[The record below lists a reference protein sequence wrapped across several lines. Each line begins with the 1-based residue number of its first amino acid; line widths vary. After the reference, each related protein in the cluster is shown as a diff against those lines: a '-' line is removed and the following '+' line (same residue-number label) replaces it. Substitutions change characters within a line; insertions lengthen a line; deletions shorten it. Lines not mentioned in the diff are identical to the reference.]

1 MITVLAAIFLLAGS
15 TLALTAAM
23 GIVRFPDLFSR
34 MHAATKPQTLGI
46 LLILLGLAL
55 RMQEPRHIGML
66 AVVAIFQL
74 LTAPVSAHM
83 IGRTAYRTGPVGRDR
98 LAIDELSDDLDDGAE
113 DQHTGQSDD
122 RDDRFHH

>member
-1 MITVLAAIFLLAGS
+1 MITVVSALCLLSGS
-15 TLALTAAM
+15 LLALTAAL

-46 LLILLGLAL
+46 LLILLGVAL
-55 RMQEPRHIGML
+55 RMDEPRAIGML
-66 AVVAIFQL
+66 LVVAIFQL

-98 LAIDELSDDLDDGAE
+98 LAIDELNDNADE
-113 DQHTGQSDD
+113 D
-122 RDDRFHH
+122 R

>member
-1 MITVLAAIFLLAGS
+1 MINLVAAACLLSGS
-15 TLALTAAM
+15 LLALTAAL

-46 LLILLGLAL
+46 LLILLGVAL
-55 RMQEPRHIGML
+55 RSREPRDIGML
-66 AVVAIFQL
+66 TVVAIFQL

-98 LAIDELSDDLDDGAE
+98 LAIDELSENLDDE
-113 DQHTGQSDD
+113 H
-122 RDDRFHH
+122 